1 MKLRSARQRKLE
13 LMNSTN
19 IVEAHLPPWVAS
31 LVFAVALSGMASPV
45 LSVDS
50 QTGIPV
56 TTAVAEKAVRPA
68 ILEASGQVV
77 AWEEASVSVS
87 VTGLPV
93 IEVYA
98 RVGDHVKKGQLL
110 ALLDDSTVRPEV
122 AQAEAA
128 VVRAQAVAQE
138 ETANSN
144 RALALKDSG
153 GVLSAQAVLQAT
165 TKAAV
170 ADAELNPGK
179 GRIDGCASASRSHSC
194 NRPR

>member
-1 MKLRSARQRKLE
+1 
-13 LMNSTN
+13 
-19 IVEAHLPPWVAS
+19 
-31 LVFAVALSGMASPV
+31 
-45 LSVDS
+45 
-50 QTGIPV
+50 
-56 TTAVAEKAVRPA
+56 VAEKAVRPA

-170 ADAELNPGK
+170 SEIGVIQWMIIP
-179 GRIDGCASASRSHSC
+179 
-194 NRPR
+194 